1 MNFFLISELNLF
13 QIEALIPCTITSC
26 PCNKSL
32 EKDKQRC
39 LSFSSGALG
48 DEEQQGKSFECR
60 VKWFFSE
67 EERCMGQTGAISWSS
82 IQAGAG
88 TLLRDQPILVILL
101 HFTVSDEASQGVWA
115 HPHGLLCLCGFH
127 ISSQGIAP
135 PLHSSPTMHSWLCR
149 YIHIH
154 IQCTYLYTI
163 AIYRVCTPCVCV
175 CVFICNWSGTNPS
188 ITEPRLQ
195 HLPDFSQA
203 VYRGSPA
210 LPCFLLAQIQQEV
223 RCSLWSPEC
232 CGSLLWEK
240 REVCVWAWVRNSLG
254 IHLGCFWHLQGK
266 ELIEFTKG
274 RFKSELGKGKSK
286 FRHY

>member
-32 EKDKQRC
+32 EKDEQRC

-48 DEEQQGKSFECR
+48 DEEQQGKSIECR

-175 CVFICNWSGTNPS
+175 CVYSSATDLEPILLSRSQGSSTCQISHKQF
-188 ITEPRLQ
+188 TEGALLSLAFCWHR
-195 HLPDFSQA
+195 FSRRWDARYGLLSA
-203 VYRGSPA
+203 VGLCCERR
-210 LPCFLLAQIQQEV
+210 E
-223 RCSLWSPEC
+223 RC
-232 CGSLLWEK
+232 
-240 REVCVWAWVRNSLG
+240 V
-254 IHLGCFWHLQGK
+254 
-266 ELIEFTKG
+266 
-274 RFKSELGKGKSK
+274 SEHG
-286 FRHY
+286 